1 MAKKTIRI
9 TCGLG
14 AEIVAK
20 EITVIKKKVVTEE
33 EQKQQ
38 VADELLN
45 ELSNNREAVEETMRL
60 LAQLQKAGILD
71 AQLVYLCEGR
81 CFKIAVEQLNREP
94 VKNALNNMMGAGE
107 ALSSVDPEI
116 TKQITSSLVTGL
128 QFATDELNSGKNK
141 SNGFL

>member
-1 MAKKTIRI
+1 MVLKSSKMAKKTIRI

-45 ELSNNREAVEETMRL
+45 ELSNNREAVEETMQLFTVAEGWYIRCAISL
-60 LAQLQKAGILD
+60 LVAKED
-71 AQLVYLCEGR
+71 VS
-81 CFKIAVEQLNREP
+81 K
-94 VKNALNNMMGAGE
+94 
-107 ALSSVDPEI
+107 
-116 TKQITSSLVTGL
+116 SLW
-128 QFATDELNSGKNK
+128 
-141 SNGFL
+141 SN

>member
-20 EITVIKKKVVTEE
+20 EITLIKKKVVTEE

-45 ELSNNREAVEETMRL
+45 EP
-60 LAQLQKAGILD
+60 I
-71 AQLVYLCEGR
+71 
-81 CFKIAVEQLNREP
+81 
-94 VKNALNNMMGAGE
+94 
-107 ALSSVDPEI
+107 
-116 TKQITSSLVTGL
+116 
-128 QFATDELNSGKNK
+128 
-141 SNGFL
+141 